1 VKHIL
6 LAVTLLATVS
16 LVACT
21 AAPSRPTQT
30 AADTTALSL
39 LTPTIPTAAPTQTTT
54 SLAAEET
61 AIRTLVENFGM
72 KLQNVSLQAPDAAQE
87 IEQQY
92 SEFVSPVLLDRWIK
106 DISKAPGRIVS
117 SPWPDRIEITTL
129 SQTDP
134 DTFDITG
141 NVIEVTSTE
150 VGSSAAAARLPIHIV
165 VQRAQE
171 SWLIS
176 DYAEVP

>member
-1 VKHIL
+1 VKRIL
-6 LAVTLLATVS
+6 LAVTLLAAVS

-21 AAPSRPTQT
+21 APPSR
-30 AADTTALSL
+30 
-39 LTPTIPTAAPTQTTT
+39 PTQTTT
-54 SLAAEET
+54 SLATEET

-87 IEQQY
+87 LQQQY

-106 DISKAPGRIVS
+106 DISRAPGRIVS

-134 DTFDITG
+134 DTYEIMGDLIQ
-141 NVIEVTSTE
+141 ITSTE
-150 VGSSAAAARLPIHIV
+150 VGNGEVATRMPIRIV
-165 VQRAQE
+165 VNREQE
-171 SWLIS
+171 RWLIS